1 MTEFVPSGELEKRA
15 TEVRQ
20 LKQALTRKNT
30 RLRSYKDA
38 LRRVSEKRKE
48 AYRDGR
54 CAERLAQ
61 AGVPYVYIY
70 KTDSGWVITI
80 KYGACSYVT
89 FEQPTHAEAVTWAE
103 NKLKEL
109 HRDRPHR

>member
-1 MTEFVPSGELEKRA
+1 MKITITIETSDDETTTAETGPQG
-15 TEVRQ
+15 T
-20 LKQALTRKNT
+20 
-30 RLRSYKDA
+30 DA
-38 LRRVSEKRKE
+38 LRRASKKRKE
-48 AYRDGR
+48 AHSKGQRV
-54 CAERLAQ
+54 ERLAQ

-89 FEQPTHAEAVTWAE
+89 FEQPTHAEAVAWAE